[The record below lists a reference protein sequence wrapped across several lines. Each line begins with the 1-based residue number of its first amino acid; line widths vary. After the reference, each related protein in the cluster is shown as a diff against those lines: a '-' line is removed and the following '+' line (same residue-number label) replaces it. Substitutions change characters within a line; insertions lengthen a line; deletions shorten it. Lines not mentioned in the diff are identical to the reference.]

1 MSPPHLELHVSGK
14 DFEIMESE
22 ELQVI
27 FKMALIFY
35 TFNSKKNR
43 RAHHG
48 SIEGTLDEVY
58 GTLGRGINVLDGLE
72 PIMYPVCV
80 SLLYI

>member
-35 TFNSKKNR
+35 TFNSKKKK
-43 RAHHG
+43 
-48 SIEGTLDEVY
+48 IEELT
-58 GTLGRGINVLDGLE
+58 
-72 PIMYPVCV
+72 MAA
-80 SLLYI
+80 